1 MKRGT
6 VRAEQVVTNRD
17 HNNVL
22 ILQRNK
28 KTTTLK
34 HKKPNTTENLK
45 YCVGDTGPSQEQ
57 ETTKIKQEVTKQRST

>member
-6 VRAEQVVTNRD
+6 VRAEQEVANRD

-28 KTTTLK
+28 KTTALK

-45 YCVGDTGPSQEQ
+45 YCVGDTGP
-57 ETTKIKQEVTKQRST
+57 

>member
-6 VRAEQVVTNRD
+6 VRAEQEVANRD

-28 KTTTLK
+28 KKKTLK